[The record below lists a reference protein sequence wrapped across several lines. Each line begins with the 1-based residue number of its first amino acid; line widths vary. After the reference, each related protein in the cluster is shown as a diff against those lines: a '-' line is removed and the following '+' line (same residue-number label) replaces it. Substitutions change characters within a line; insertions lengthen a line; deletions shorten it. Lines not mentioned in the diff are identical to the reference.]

1 MSDDEQHN
9 QQFEQVRPSPAIVA
23 DADLAIII

>member
-9 QQFEQVRPSPAIVA
+9 QQFEQVSYPPYFFIDQLISSI
-23 DADLAIII
+23 